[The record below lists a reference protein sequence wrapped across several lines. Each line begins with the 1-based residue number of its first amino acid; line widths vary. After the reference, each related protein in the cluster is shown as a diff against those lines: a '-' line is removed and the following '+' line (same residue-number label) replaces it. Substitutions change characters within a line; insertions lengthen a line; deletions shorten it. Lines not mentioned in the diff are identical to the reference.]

1 MTGTAFLKVLLGLVA
16 AVTGAVVTYYA
27 VIFEGPFPDHPALR
41 GQNDLALHVAAFLVF
56 STPLLLL
63 GRWNRTIAALVVFA
77 GMIEF
82 VQIFQVRRNADW
94 GDFVGSVAGIALA
107 ALFVMGLRGI
117 RWLVASNKEQT
128 ND

>member
-1 MTGTAFLKVLLGLVA
+1 VTGTAFLKALLGLA
-16 AVTGAVVTYYA
+16 AAAIGAVVIYFA
-27 VIFEGPFPDHPALR
+27 VIFEGPFPDHPVLR
-41 GQNDLALHVAAFLVF
+41 GQNDLVLHVAAFLVV

-82 VQIFQVRRNADW
+82 VQIFQQRRNADL
-94 GDFVGSVAGIALA
+94 GDFLGSVAGIALA
-107 ALFVMGLRGI
+107 ALLVMGLCGI
-117 RWLVASNKEQT
+117 RSLVASNKEQT

>member
-16 AVTGAVVTYYA
+16 AVIGAVVTYYA

-77 GMIEF
+77 GTIEI